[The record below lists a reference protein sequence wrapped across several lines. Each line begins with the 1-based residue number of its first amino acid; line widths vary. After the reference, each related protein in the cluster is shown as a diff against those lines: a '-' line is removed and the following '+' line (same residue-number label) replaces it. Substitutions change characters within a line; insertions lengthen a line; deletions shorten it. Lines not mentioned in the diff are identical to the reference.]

1 MPTWARMKKLTPVCK
16 RQKMP
21 EKESI
26 SEKIPVSLPALLISN
41 AERFG
46 DRRIALREKEFGIW
60 QSVTWN
66 QYLEHVRNFSLG
78 LIELGLQPGNTL
90 GIIGDNRPEWI
101 YAELAAQA
109 AGAIPFG
116 IFQDSILA
124 EITYIIDHSE
134 AAMIVAEDQEQV
146 DKILDIKDRLP
157 GLKKII
163 YADPKGLWD
172 YKEDL
177 LVEFGDIQRL
187 GQQVHQQDPRRFAA
201 NVAAIRPDDLA
212 MICYTSG
219 TTGNPK
225 GTLLTHGN
233 ILSMTAS
240 LNEVDPKSCEDQF
253 LSFIPLPWIVEQTMS
268 VFSALYAGYTVNF
281 PEEPEVAMADLY
293 EIAPSLVVA
302 SPRMWEGISRQ
313 VMVKHL
319 DASFFKRLVY
329 NLCLPIGYRWAD
341 FKFEKQKPP
350 IGWKILYWL
359 AYAAMFRALRDR
371 LGFSKVRSALTGGAA
386 LGPDVF
392 RFFHALGVN
401 LKQIYGQTE
410 VAGYS
415 TIHRDGDINFDS
427 VGIPVPAA
435 EIEIYQPDGE
445 GVGEIISRGPGLFQ
459 GYLKNEQATRE
470 TIIDGWLHS
479 GDAGYFTDEGHLVI
493 IDRVK
498 DLMHLLSGAR
508 FSPMFIENKLKFCPY
523 IVEAVVLGHQQ
534 DYVTAMICID
544 YKHVGKWAEENRINY
559 TTYSDLAGK
568 PEVYDLI
575 EREVVRVN
583 ETLPEKARI
592 SKFLLLY
599 KELDADDEELTR
611 TKKIRRRFISEK
623 YAQEIAALYSDIEQL
638 PIETVIRYQ
647 DGKTAT
653 LRTNLIIRTMKPQ
666 AAYREVLKPRGL
678 LARLT
683 RRTTGGR

>member
-1 MPTWARMKKLTPVCK
+1 MNSDQTTALKNA
-16 RQKMP
+16 Q
-21 EKESI
+21 
-26 SEKIPVSLPALLISN
+26 SLPALLVRN

-60 QSVTWN
+60 QSVTWQ
-66 QYLEHVRNFSLG
+66 QYLEHVRDFSLG
-78 LIELGLQPGNTL
+78 LISLGLKPGEAL
-90 GIIGDNRPEWI
+90 GIIGDNRPEWV

-116 IFQDSILA
+116 IFQDSILSEVA
-124 EITYIIDHSE
+124 YIIDHSE
-134 AAMIVAEDQEQV
+134 AAMLVAEDQEQV
-146 DKILDIKDRLP
+146 DKILDLKEKLP
-157 GLKKII
+157 RLKKII
-163 YADPKGLWD
+163 YTDPKGLWD
-172 YKEDL
+172 YEDDL
-177 LVEFGDIQRL
+177 LIKFSQIEQRGREL
-187 GQQVHQQDPRRFAA
+187 HRKEPDLFDK
-201 NVAAIRPDDLA
+201 NVAAINDSDLA
-212 MICYTSG
+212 IVCYTSG

-225 GTLLTHGN
+225 GTLLTHAN
-233 ILSMTAS
+233 ILSMVAA
-240 LNEVDPKSCEDQF
+240 LNEADFKSPEDQF

-281 PEEPEVAMADLY
+281 PEEPESAMADLY

-319 DASFFKRLVY
+319 DASFFKKLVY

-341 FKFEKQKPP
+341 FKFEKKNPP
-350 IGWKILYWL
+350 LGWKILYWI

-371 LGFSKVRSALTGGAA
+371 LGFSRIRSAMTGGAA

-435 EIEIYQPDGE
+435 EISIFEPDPE
-445 GVGEIISRGPGLFQ
+445 GVGEILSRGPGLFQ
-459 GYLKNEQATRE
+459 GYLKNEEATRE
-470 TIIDGWLHS
+470 TIIDGWMHT
-479 GDAGYFTDEGHLVI
+479 GDAGFFTDTGHLVI

-498 DLMHLLSGAR
+498 DLMHLKSGAK
-508 FSPMFIENKLKFCPY
+508 FSPMFVENKLKFCPY
-523 IVEAVVLGHQQ
+523 IVESVVLGHEQ
-534 DYVTAMICID
+534 DFVTAMICID
-544 YKHVGKWAEENRINY
+544 YKHVGKWSEDHRINY

-583 ETLPEKARI
+583 SSLPEKARI
-592 SKFLLLY
+592 NKFLLLY
-599 KELDADDEELTR
+599 KELDPDDEELTR
-611 TKKIRRRFISEK
+611 TKKIRRGFINEK
-623 YAQEIAALYSDIEQL
+623 YVKEINALYSDAREL

-653 LRTNLIIRTMKPQ
+653 LRTNLIIRTMKPEAEYQ
-666 AAYREVLKPRGL
+666 DLLKPKGFW
-678 LARLT
+678 ARLK
-683 RRTTGGR
+683 GGM

>member
-1 MPTWARMKKLTPVCK
+1 MNSDQTTSSKNF
-16 RQKMP
+16 Q
-21 EKESI
+21 
-26 SEKIPVSLPALLISN
+26 SLPALLIRN

-60 QSVTWN
+60 QSVTWQ
-66 QYLEHVRNFSLG
+66 QYLEHVRDFSLG
-78 LIELGLQPGNTL
+78 LISLGLKPGETL
-90 GIIGDNRPEWI
+90 GIIGDNRPEWV

-116 IFQDSILA
+116 IFQDSILT
-124 EITYIIDHSE
+124 EIAYIIDHSG
-134 AAMIVAEDQEQV
+134 AAMLVAEDQEQV
-146 DKILDIKDRLP
+146 DKILDLKEQLP
-157 GLKKII
+157 RLKKII
-163 YADPKGLWD
+163 YTDPKGLWD
-172 YKEDL
+172 YEDDL
-177 LVEFGDIQRL
+177 LIEFSQIEAL
-187 GQQVHQQDPRRFAA
+187 GRELHRTESDLFDKNIR
-201 NVAAIRPDDLA
+201 AIKDSDLSN
-212 MICYTSG
+212 ICYTSG

-225 GTLLTHGN
+225 GTLLTHAN
-233 ILSMTAS
+233 IISMVAA
-240 LNEVDPKSCEDQF
+240 LNEVDRKFPEDQF

-268 VFSALYAGYTVNF
+268 VFSALYVGYTVNF
-281 PEEPEVAMADLY
+281 PEDPESAMADLY

-319 DASFFKRLVY
+319 DASFLKKLVY
-329 NLCLPIGYRWAD
+329 NLCLPIGYRWAE
-341 FKFEKQKPP
+341 FKFEKKKPSL
-350 IGWKILYWL
+350 GWKMLYWL

-427 VGIPVPAA
+427 VGIPVPDA
-435 EIEIYQPDGE
+435 EISISEPDAE
-445 GVGEIISRGPGLFQ
+445 GVGEVISRGPGLFQ
-459 GYLKNEQATRE
+459 GYLKDEETTQS

-479 GDAGYFTDEGHLVI
+479 GDAGYFTDDGHLVI

-498 DLMHLLSGAR
+498 DLMHLKSGAK
-508 FSPMFIENKLKFCPY
+508 FSPMFVENKLKFCPY
-523 IVEAVVLGHQQ
+523 IVESVVLGHEQ
-534 DYVTAMICID
+534 DFVTAMICID
-544 YKHVGKWAEENRINY
+544 YKHVGKWAEDHRINY

-568 PEVYDLI
+568 SEVYDLI

-583 ETLPEKARI
+583 STLPEKARI
-592 SKFLLLY
+592 NKFLLLY
-599 KELDADDEELTR
+599 KELDPDDEELTR
-611 TKKIRRRFISEK
+611 TKKIRRGFINKK
-623 YAQEIAALYSDIEQL
+623 YAKEINALFSNAREL

-653 LRTNLIIRTMKPQ
+653 LRTNLIIRTMKPE
-666 AAYREVLKPRGL
+666 AAYQDLLKKKGFWI
-678 LARLT
+678 RLK
-683 RRTTGGR
+683 GGI

>member
-1 MPTWARMKKLTPVCK
+1 MKQLKSDTIKNP
-16 RQKMP
+16 Q
-21 EKESI
+21 
-26 SEKIPVSLPALLISN
+26 SLPALLARN
-41 AERFG
+41 AQRFG
-46 DRRIALREKEFGIW
+46 DQRVALREKEFGIW
-60 QSVTWN
+60 QSVTWR

-78 LIELGLQPGNTL
+78 LIALGLKPGQTI

-101 YAELAAQA
+101 YSELAAQA

-116 IFQDSILA
+116 IFQDSILSEVA
-124 EITYIIDHSE
+124 YIIDHSE
-134 AAMIVAEDQEQV
+134 ATMIVAEDQEQV
-146 DKILDIKDRLP
+146 DKILDLTDQLP
-157 GLKKII
+157 RIKKII
-163 YADPKGLWD
+163 YTDPKGLWD
-172 YKEDL
+172 YEEKDL
-177 LVEFGDIQRL
+177 LVDFVEIERHGRQL
-187 GQQVHQQDPRRFAA
+187 HQKDPELFK
-201 NVAAIRPDDLA
+201 NNIAAIKGDDLA
-212 MICYTSG
+212 IVCYTSG

-233 ILSMTAS
+233 ILSMVAS
-240 LNEVDPKSCEDQF
+240 LNEVDPKRPEDQF

-268 VFSALYAGYTVNF
+268 VFSSLHGGYTVNF
-281 PEEPEVAMADLY
+281 PEEPETAMQDLY
-293 EIAPSLVVA
+293 EIAPSLLVA

-319 DASFFKRLVY
+319 DASFLKKIIY
-329 NLCLPIGYRWAD
+329 DLCLPIGYRWAD
-341 FKFEKQKPP
+341 FKFEKKSPP
-350 IGWKILYWL
+350 LGWKLFYWL

-415 TIHRDGDINFDS
+415 TIHKDGDINFDS

-435 EIEIYQPDGE
+435 EVSIFEPDAE
-445 GVGEIISRGPGLFQ
+445 GVGQVISRGPGLFQ
-459 GYLKNEQATRE
+459 GYLKNEEETRN
-470 TIIDGWLHS
+470 TLIDGWLHS
-479 GDAGYFTDEGHLVI
+479 GDAGFFTDDGHLVI

-498 DLMHLLSGAR
+498 DLMHLQSGAK

-523 IVEAVVLGHQQ
+523 IVEAVVLGHEQ

-544 YKHVGKWAEENRINY
+544 YKHAGKWAEDSRINY

-568 PEVYDLI
+568 PEVYNLI

-583 ETLPEKARI
+583 ATLPQKARI

-611 TKKIRRRFISEK
+611 TKKIRRKFINQR
-623 YAQEIAALYSDIEQL
+623 YAREIAALYSDVQEL
-638 PIETVIRYQ
+638 PIETIIRYQ

-666 AAYREVLKPRGL
+666 RDYEDLLEKRGFWDRLK
-678 LARLT
+678 
-683 RRTTGGR
+683 GGI

>member
-1 MPTWARMKKLTPVCK
+1 MDSDQATSVKNHK
-16 RQKMP
+16 
-21 EKESI
+21 
-26 SEKIPVSLPALLISN
+26 SLPALLVKN

-46 DRRIALREKEFGIW
+46 DGRVALREKEFGIW
-60 QSVTWN
+60 QSVTWK
-66 QYLEHVRNFSLG
+66 QYLEHVRDFSLG
-78 LIELGLQPGNTL
+78 LISLGLKPGESL
-90 GIIGDNRPEWI
+90 GIIGDNRPEWV

-116 IFQDSILA
+116 IFQDSILSEVA
-124 EITYIIDHSE
+124 YIIDHSA

-146 DKILDIKDRLP
+146 DKILDLKDQLP
-157 GLKKII
+157 RLKKII

-172 YKEDL
+172 YQDDL
-177 LVEFGDIQRL
+177 LIEFSQLEERGREL
-187 GQQVHQQDPRRFAA
+187 HRQQPGLFEEKVR
-201 NVAAIRPDDLA
+201 VIKESDLA
-212 MICYTSG
+212 IICYTSG

-225 GTLLTHGN
+225 GTLLTHAN
-233 ILSMTAS
+233 ILSMVAA
-240 LNEVDPKSCEDQF
+240 LNEVDPKSPDDQF

-268 VFSALYAGYTVNF
+268 VFSALYAGYTVSF
-281 PEEPEVAMADLY
+281 PEEPESAMADLY

-313 VMVKHL
+313 VMVRHL
-319 DASFFKRLVY
+319 DASLFKRVIY

-341 FKFEKQKPP
+341 FKFEKKNPP
-350 IGWKILYWL
+350 AGWKILYWL

-371 LGFSKVRSALTGGAA
+371 LGFSKVRSAMTGGAA

-435 EIEIYQPDGE
+435 EISIFEPDAE
-445 GVGEIISRGPGLFQ
+445 GVGEVISRGPGLFQ
-459 GYLKNEQATRE
+459 GYLKDEESTRS
-470 TIIDGWLHS
+470 TIVDGWLHS
-479 GDAGYFTDEGHLVI
+479 GDAGYFTENGHLVI

-498 DLMHLLSGAR
+498 DLMHLRSGAK
-508 FSPMFIENKLKFCPY
+508 FSPMFVENKLKFCPY
-523 IVEAVVLGHQQ
+523 IVEAVVLGHEQ

-544 YKHVGKWAEENRINY
+544 YKHVGKWAEDHRIIY
-559 TTYSDLAGK
+559 TTYSDLASK
-568 PEVYDLI
+568 AEVYELI

-583 ETLPEKARI
+583 NTLPEKARI
-592 SKFLLLY
+592 HKFLLLY
-599 KELDADDEELTR
+599 KELDPDDEELTR
-611 TKKIRRRFISEK
+611 TKKIRRGFINQK
-623 YAQEIAALYSDIEQL
+623 YGKEIGALYSDTQEL

-653 LRTNLIIRTMKPQ
+653 LRTNLIIRTMKPADSYQ
-666 AAYREVLKPRGL
+666 DLLKKKGFW
-678 LARLT
+678 T
-683 RRTTGGR
+683 RIKGGV

>member
-1 MPTWARMKKLTPVCK
+1 MNSDQTTTLKDA
-16 RQKMP
+16 Q
-21 EKESI
+21 
-26 SEKIPVSLPALLISN
+26 SLPALLVRN

-60 QSVTWN
+60 QSVTWQ
-66 QYLEHVRNFSLG
+66 QYLVHVRDFSLG
-78 LIELGLQPGNTL
+78 LISLGLRPGEAL
-90 GIIGDNRPEWI
+90 GIIGDNRPEWV

-116 IFQDSILA
+116 IFQDSILSEVA
-124 EITYIIDHSE
+124 YIIDHSE
-134 AAMIVAEDQEQV
+134 AAMLVAEDQEQV
-146 DKILDIKDRLP
+146 DKILDLKEKLP
-157 GLKKII
+157 RLKKII
-163 YADPKGLWD
+163 YTDPKGLWD
-172 YKEDL
+172 YEEDL
-177 LVEFGDIQRL
+177 LIEFSQIEKRGREL
-187 GQQVHQQDPRRFAA
+187 HQQEPDLFDK
-201 NVAAIRPDDLA
+201 NVRDIKDSDLA
-212 MICYTSG
+212 IVCYTSG

-225 GTLLTHGN
+225 GTLLTHAN
-233 ILSMTAS
+233 ILSMVAA
-240 LNEVDPKSCEDQF
+240 LNEADFKSPEDQF

-281 PEEPEVAMADLY
+281 PEESESAMADLY

-319 DASFFKRLVY
+319 DASFLKKFIY
-329 NLCLPIGYRWAD
+329 NLCLPIGYRWAE
-341 FKFEKQKPP
+341 FKFEKKEPSL
-350 IGWKILYWL
+350 GWKILYWL

-371 LGFSKVRSALTGGAA
+371 LGFSKVRSAMTGGAA

-435 EIEIYQPDGE
+435 EISIFEPDPE

-459 GYLKNEQATRE
+459 GYLKNEQATQS
-470 TIIDGWLHS
+470 TLIDGWMHT
-479 GDAGYFTDEGHLVI
+479 GDAGYFTADGHLVI

-498 DLMHLLSGAR
+498 DLMHLSSGAK
-508 FSPMFIENKLKFCPY
+508 FSPMFVENKLKFCPY
-523 IVEAVVLGHQQ
+523 VVESVVLGHEQ

-544 YKHVGKWAEENRINY
+544 YKHVGKWAEDHRINY

-583 ETLPEKARI
+583 STLPEKARI
-592 SKFLLLY
+592 NKFLLLY
-599 KELDADDEELTR
+599 KELDPDDEELTR
-611 TKKIRRRFISEK
+611 TKKIRRGFINEK
-623 YAQEIAALYSDIEQL
+623 YVKEIDALYSEAGEL

-653 LRTNLIIRTMKPQ
+653 LRTNLIIRKMKPEAEYQ
-666 AAYREVLKPRGL
+666 DILKPRGFW
-678 LARLT
+678 ARLK
-683 RRTTGGR
+683 GGM

>member
-1 MPTWARMKKLTPVCK
+1 MNSDQTTAIKNA
-16 RQKMP
+16 Q
-21 EKESI
+21 
-26 SEKIPVSLPALLISN
+26 SLPALLVRN

-60 QSVTWN
+60 QSVTWR
-66 QYLEHVRNFSLG
+66 QYLEHVRDFSLG
-78 LIELGLQPGNTL
+78 LISLGLRPGEAL
-90 GIIGDNRPEWI
+90 GIIGDNRPEWV

-116 IFQDSILA
+116 IFQDSILSEVA
-124 EITYIIDHSE
+124 YIIDHSE
-134 AAMIVAEDQEQV
+134 AAMLVAEDQEQV
-146 DKILDIKDRLP
+146 DKILDLKEKLP
-157 GLKKII
+157 RLKKII
-163 YADPKGLWD
+163 YTDPKGLWD
-172 YKEDL
+172 YEEDL
-177 LVEFGDIQRL
+177 LIEFTQIETL
-187 GQQVHQQDPRRFAA
+187 GRELHQQEPDLFDK
-201 NVAAIRPDDLA
+201 NVRDIKDSDLA
-212 MICYTSG
+212 IVCYTSG

-225 GTLLTHGN
+225 GTLLTHAN
-233 ILSMTAS
+233 ILSMVAS
-240 LNEVDPKSCEDQF
+240 LNEADIKSPEDQF

-281 PEEPEVAMADLY
+281 PEEPESAMADLY

-319 DASFFKRLVY
+319 DASFFKKFIY
-329 NLCLPIGYRWAD
+329 NLCLPIGYRWAE
-341 FKFEKQKPP
+341 FKFEKKEPSL
-350 IGWKILYWL
+350 GWKIIYWL

-371 LGFSKVRSALTGGAA
+371 LGFSRVRSAMTGGAA

-427 VGIPVPAA
+427 VGIPVTAA
-435 EIEIYQPDGE
+435 EISISEPDPE
-445 GVGEIISRGPGLFQ
+445 GVGEVISRGPGLFQ
-459 GYLKNEQATRE
+459 GYLKNEEATQS
-470 TIIDGWLHS
+470 TIIGGWMHT
-479 GDAGYFTDEGHLVI
+479 GDAGYFTDDGHLVI

-498 DLMHLLSGAR
+498 DLMHLSSGAK
-508 FSPMFIENKLKFCPY
+508 FSPMFVENKLKFCPY
-523 IVEAVVLGHQQ
+523 IVESVVLGHEQ

-544 YKHVGKWAEENRINY
+544 YKHVGKWAEDHRINY

-583 ETLPEKARI
+583 STLPEKARI
-592 SKFLLLY
+592 NKFLLLY
-599 KELDADDEELTR
+599 KELDPDDEELTR
-611 TKKIRRRFISEK
+611 TKKIRRGFINEK
-623 YAQEIAALYSDIEQL
+623 YVKEISALYSDAGEL

-653 LRTNLIIRTMKPQ
+653 LRTNLIIRKMKPEAEYQ
-666 AAYREVLKPRGL
+666 DLLKPKGFW
-678 LARLT
+678 ARLK
-683 RRTTGGR
+683 GGM

>member
-1 MPTWARMKKLTPVCK
+1 MNSDQTTSLNNA
-16 RQKMP
+16 Q
-21 EKESI
+21 
-26 SEKIPVSLPALLISN
+26 SLPALLVRN

-46 DRRIALREKEFGIW
+46 NQSVALREKEFGIW
-60 QSVTWN
+60 QSVTWQ
-66 QYLEHVRNFSLG
+66 QYLEHVRDFSLG
-78 LIELGLQPGNTL
+78 LISLGLRPGEIL
-90 GIIGDNRPEWI
+90 GIIGDNRPEWV

-109 AGAIPFG
+109 AGVVPFG
-116 IFQDSILA
+116 IFQDSILSEVA
-124 EITYIIDHSE
+124 YIIEHSE
-134 AAMIVAEDQEQV
+134 AAMLVAEDQEQV
-146 DKILDIKDRLP
+146 DKILDLKEKLP
-157 GLKKII
+157 RLKKII
-163 YADPKGLWD
+163 YTDPKGLWD
-172 YKEDL
+172 YEEDL
-177 LVEFGDIQRL
+177 LIEFSQIEKL
-187 GQQVHQQDPRRFAA
+187 GRELHQQEPDLFDK
-201 NVAAIRPDDLA
+201 NVCDIKDSDLA
-212 MICYTSG
+212 IVCYTSG

-225 GTLLTHGN
+225 GTLLTHAN
-233 ILSMTAS
+233 ILSMVAS
-240 LNEVDPKSCEDQF
+240 LNEADFKSPEDQF

-281 PEEPEVAMADLY
+281 PEEPESAMADLY

-319 DASFFKRLVY
+319 DASFLKKFVY

-341 FKFEKQKPP
+341 FKFEKKEPSL
-350 IGWKILYWL
+350 GWKILYWL

-371 LGFSKVRSALTGGAA
+371 LGFSKVRSAMTGGAA

-435 EIEIYQPDGE
+435 EISIFQPDPE

-459 GYLKNEQATRE
+459 GYLKDEESTRS
-470 TIIDGWLHS
+470 TIIDGWMHT
-479 GDAGYFTDEGHLVI
+479 GDAGYFTEDGHLVI

-498 DLMHLLSGAR
+498 DLMHLKSGAK
-508 FSPMFIENKLKFCPY
+508 FSPMFVENKLKFCPY
-523 IVEAVVLGHQQ
+523 VVESVVLGHEQ

-544 YKHVGKWAEENRINY
+544 YKHVGKWAEDHRINY

-583 ETLPEKARI
+583 STLPEKARI
-592 SKFLLLY
+592 NKFLLLY
-599 KELDADDEELTR
+599 KELDPDDEELTR
-611 TKKIRRRFISEK
+611 TKKIRRGFINEK
-623 YAQEIAALYSDIEQL
+623 YAKEISALYSDAGQL

-653 LRTNLIIRTMKPQ
+653 LRTNLIIRKMKTE
-666 AAYREVLKPRGL
+666 AEYEDLFKPKGFW
-678 LARLT
+678 ARLK
-683 RRTTGGR
+683 GGI

>member
-1 MPTWARMKKLTPVCK
+1 MKKRIRASSLK
-16 RQKMP
+16 RIDMNSDQTT
-21 EKESI
+21 SLNNAQ
-26 SEKIPVSLPALLISN
+26 SLPALLVRN

-46 DRRIALREKEFGIW
+46 DQSIALREKEFGIW
-60 QSVTWN
+60 QSVTWR
-66 QYLEHVRNFSLG
+66 QYLEHVRDFSLG
-78 LIELGLQPGNTL
+78 LISLGLRPGETL
-90 GIIGDNRPEWI
+90 GIIGDNRPEWV

-109 AGAIPFG
+109 AGVLPFG
-116 IFQDSILA
+116 IFQDSILSEVA
-124 EITYIIDHSE
+124 YIIEHSE
-134 AAMIVAEDQEQV
+134 AAMLVAEDQEQV
-146 DKILDIKDRLP
+146 DKILDLKEKLP
-157 GLKKII
+157 RLKKVI
-163 YADPKGLWD
+163 YTDPKGLWD
-172 YKEDL
+172 YEEDL
-177 LVEFGDIQRL
+177 LIEFSQIEKRGREL
-187 GQQVHQQDPRRFAA
+187 HQQEPDLFDK
-201 NVAAIRPDDLA
+201 NVRDIKDSDLA
-212 MICYTSG
+212 IVCYTSG

-225 GTLLTHGN
+225 GTLLTHAN
-233 ILSMTAS
+233 ILSMVAA
-240 LNEVDPKSCEDQF
+240 LNESDFKSPEDQF

-281 PEEPEVAMADLY
+281 PEEPESAMADLY

-319 DASFFKRLVY
+319 DASFLKKFIY
-329 NLCLPIGYRWAD
+329 NLCLPIGYRWAE
-341 FKFEKQKPP
+341 FKFEKKEPSL
-350 IGWKILYWL
+350 GWKILYWL

-371 LGFSKVRSALTGGAA
+371 LGFSKVRSAMTGGAA

-435 EIEIYQPDGE
+435 EISIFQPDPE

-459 GYLKNEQATRE
+459 RYLKDEESTRS
-470 TIIDGWLHS
+470 TIIDGWMHT
-479 GDAGYFTDEGHLVI
+479 GDAGYFTDDGHLII

-498 DLMHLLSGAR
+498 DLMHLSSGAK
-508 FSPMFIENKLKFCPY
+508 FSPMFVENKLKFCPY
-523 IVEAVVLGHQQ
+523 IVESVVLGHEQ

-544 YKHVGKWAEENRINY
+544 YKHVGKWAEDHRINY

-583 ETLPEKARI
+583 STLPEKARI
-592 SKFLLLY
+592 NKFLLLY
-599 KELDADDEELTR
+599 KELDPDDEELTR
-611 TKKIRRRFISEK
+611 TKKIRRGFINKK
-623 YAQEIAALYSDIEQL
+623 YVKEIDALYSDAGEL

-653 LRTNLIIRTMKPQ
+653 LRTNLIIRKMKPEAEYQ
-666 AAYREVLKPRGL
+666 DLLKPKGFW
-678 LARLT
+678 ARLK
-683 RRTTGGR
+683 GGI

>member
-1 MPTWARMKKLTPVCK
+1 MNSDQTTALNNA
-16 RQKMP
+16 Q
-21 EKESI
+21 
-26 SEKIPVSLPALLISN
+26 SLPALLVRN

-46 DRRIALREKEFGIW
+46 DHRIALREKEFGIW
-60 QSVTWN
+60 QSVTWQ
-66 QYLEHVRNFSLG
+66 QYLEHVRDFSLG
-78 LIELGLQPGNTL
+78 LISLGLKPGEAL
-90 GIIGDNRPEWI
+90 GIIGDNRPEWV

-116 IFQDSILA
+116 IFQDSILSEVA
-124 EITYIIDHSE
+124 YIIDHSG
-134 AAMIVAEDQEQV
+134 AAMLVAEDQEQV
-146 DKILDIKDRLP
+146 DKILDLKEKLP
-157 GLKKII
+157 RLKKVI
-163 YADPKGLWD
+163 YTDPKGLWD
-172 YKEDL
+172 YEEDL
-177 LVEFGDIQRL
+177 LIEFTQIEQRGREL
-187 GQQVHQQDPRRFAA
+187 HQQEPDLFDK
-201 NVAAIRPDDLA
+201 NVRAIKDSDLA
-212 MICYTSG
+212 IVCYTSG

-225 GTLLTHGN
+225 GTLLTHAN
-233 ILSMTAS
+233 ILSMVAA
-240 LNEVDPKSCEDQF
+240 LNEADFKSPDDQF

-268 VFSALYAGYTVNF
+268 VFSALHAGYTVSF
-281 PEEPEVAMADLY
+281 PEESESAMADLY

-319 DASFFKRLVY
+319 DASFLKKFVY
-329 NLCLPIGYRWAD
+329 NLCLPIGYRWAE
-341 FKFEKQKPP
+341 FKFEKKEPSP
-350 IGWKILYWL
+350 GWKILYWL

-371 LGFSKVRSALTGGAA
+371 LGFSKVRSAMTGGAA

-427 VGIPVPAA
+427 VGIPVSAA
-435 EIEIYQPDGE
+435 EISIFEPDAE

-459 GYLKNEQATRE
+459 GYLKNEQATQD
-470 TIIDGWLHS
+470 TIIDGWMHT
-479 GDAGYFTDEGHLVI
+479 GDAGYFTDDDHLVI

-498 DLMHLLSGAR
+498 DLMHLRSGAK
-508 FSPMFIENKLKFCPY
+508 FSPMFVENKLKFCPY
-523 IVEAVVLGHQQ
+523 IVESVVLGHEQ

-544 YKHVGKWAEENRINY
+544 YKHVGKWAEDHRINY
-559 TTYSDLAGK
+559 TTYSDLAGN

-583 ETLPEKARI
+583 STLPEKARI
-592 SKFLLLY
+592 NKFLLLY
-599 KELDADDEELTR
+599 KELDPDDEELTR
-611 TKKIRRRFISEK
+611 TKKIRRGFINEK
-623 YAQEIAALYSDIEQL
+623 YVKEINALYSDTGEL

-653 LRTNLIIRTMKPQ
+653 LRTHLIIRTMKPE
-666 AAYREVLKPRGL
+666 AEYRDLLKPKGFWAGL
-678 LARLT
+678 K
-683 RRTTGGR
+683 GGM

>member
-1 MPTWARMKKLTPVCK
+1 MNMNSDQTTSLNNA
-16 RQKMP
+16 Q
-21 EKESI
+21 
-26 SEKIPVSLPALLISN
+26 SLPALLVRN

-46 DRRIALREKEFGIW
+46 DRRVALREKEFGIW
-60 QSVTWN
+60 QSVTWQ
-66 QYLEHVRNFSLG
+66 QYLEHVRDFSLG
-78 LIELGLQPGNTL
+78 LISLGLRPGEAL
-90 GIIGDNRPEWI
+90 GIIGDNRPEWV

-116 IFQDSILA
+116 IFQDSILSEVA
-124 EITYIIDHSE
+124 YIIDHSE
-134 AAMIVAEDQEQV
+134 AAMLVAEDQEQV
-146 DKILDIKDRLP
+146 DKILDLTEKLP
-157 GLKKII
+157 RLKKII
-163 YADPKGLWD
+163 YTDPKGLWD
-172 YKEDL
+172 YEEDL
-177 LVEFGDIQRL
+177 LIAFSQIEKL
-187 GQQVHQQDPRRFAA
+187 GRELHQKKPDLFDK
-201 NVAAIRPDDLA
+201 NVSAIKDSDLA
-212 MICYTSG
+212 IVCYTSG

-225 GTLLTHGN
+225 GTLLTHAN
-233 ILSMTAS
+233 ILSMVAA
-240 LNEVDPKSCEDQF
+240 LNEADFKLPEDQF

-281 PEEPEVAMADLY
+281 PEEPESAMADLY

-319 DASFFKRLVY
+319 DASFLKKFVY

-341 FKFEKQKPP
+341 FKFEKKEPSLS
-350 IGWKILYWL
+350 WKILYWL

-371 LGFSKVRSALTGGAA
+371 LGFSKVRSAMTGGAA

-435 EIEIYQPDGE
+435 EISIFQPDPE

-459 GYLKNEQATRE
+459 GYLKDEESTRS
-470 TIIDGWLHS
+470 TIIDGWMHT
-479 GDAGYFTDEGHLVI
+479 GDAGYFTEDGHLVI

-498 DLMHLLSGAR
+498 DLMHLKSGAK
-508 FSPMFIENKLKFCPY
+508 FSPMFVENKLKFCPY
-523 IVEAVVLGHQQ
+523 VVESVVLGHEQ

-544 YKHVGKWAEENRINY
+544 YKHVGKWAEDHRINY

-583 ETLPEKARI
+583 STLPEKARI
-592 SKFLLLY
+592 NKFLLLY
-599 KELDADDEELTR
+599 KELDPDDEELTR
-611 TKKIRRRFISEK
+611 TKKIRRGFINEK
-623 YAQEIAALYSDIEQL
+623 YAKEINALYSDAGQL

-653 LRTNLIIRTMKPQ
+653 LRTNLIIRKMKTE
-666 AAYREVLKPRGL
+666 AEYEDLLKPKGFW
-678 LARLT
+678 ARLK
-683 RRTTGGR
+683 GGI